1 MIKLLFEGNNHS
13 ILSSKVFNPVGNFA
27 LLFPEIERPKKR
39 EKKGETDRQTDTD
52 NKKQNGKRLKRRNKM
67 MKELEE

>member
-1 MIKLLFEGNNHS
+1 MRETITAYFHPKSLIQLAIS
-13 ILSSKVFNPVGNFA
+13 A

-39 EKKGETDRQTDTD
+39 EKKGETDRQAHTD